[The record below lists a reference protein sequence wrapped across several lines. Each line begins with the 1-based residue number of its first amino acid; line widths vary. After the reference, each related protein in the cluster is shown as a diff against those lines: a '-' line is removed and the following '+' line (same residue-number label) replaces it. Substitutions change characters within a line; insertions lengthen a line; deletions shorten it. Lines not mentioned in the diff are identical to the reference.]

1 MGGIAPVASA
11 TTDHPT
17 MPIPLHPRQALRVA
31 RALLP
36 LTLAVGLGHAVAAGV
51 QVQTQGAGGQPL
63 ADVVLLL
70 EPLGAKAAVKPANAV
85 DIVQEG
91 RRFVPA
97 VTVVPVG
104 TKVQFPNR
112 DSVRHHVYSFSPA
125 KKFELRLYVGKPA
138 NPVEFDRA
146 GVVVLGCNIHDA
158 MVGWVIVTDT
168 PWYAKTPASGQAS
181 LADVPAGAYVLR
193 AWHPDMPAGST
204 GVEQPVTVGASTLAL
219 SVQLPVG
226 SK

>member
-1 MGGIAPVASA
+1 
-11 TTDHPT
+11 
-17 MPIPLHPRQALRVA
+17 MPIPHHLRQAPCIA

-36 LTLAVGLGHAVAAGV
+36 LTLAVGLGPAVAAGV
-51 QVQTQGAGGQPL
+51 QVQAQGAGGQPL

-70 EPLGAKAAVKPANAV
+70 EPQGAKAAVKPV
-85 DIVQEG
+85 SEIEIVQEG

-125 KKFELRLYVGKPA
+125 RKFELRLYVGKPA

-158 MVGWVIVTDT
+158 MVGWVIVSDT

-181 LADVPAGAYVLR
+181 LADVPTGAYVLR
-193 AWHPDMPAGST
+193 AWHPDLPAGSN
-204 GVEQPVTVGASTLAL
+204 GVEQPVTVGTSALAL
-219 SVQLPVG
+219 SVRLPVVG
-226 SK
+226 R